1 MSEHAYAMLLGI
13 GIPIC
18 LLFSGSL
25 VLFSR
30 ENTVS
35 SFLQLLGAGGL
46 MVVMLTHIA
55 EVFQL
60 LPWMHWGS
68 EHSLGH
74 YLDFG
79 SAVLGLT
86 SFPLGYLIHAL
97 TKRPA

>member
-1 MSEHAYAMLLGI
+1 
-13 GIPIC
+13 
-18 LLFSGSL
+18 
-25 VLFSR
+25 
-30 ENTVS
+30 
-35 SFLQLLGAGGL
+35 